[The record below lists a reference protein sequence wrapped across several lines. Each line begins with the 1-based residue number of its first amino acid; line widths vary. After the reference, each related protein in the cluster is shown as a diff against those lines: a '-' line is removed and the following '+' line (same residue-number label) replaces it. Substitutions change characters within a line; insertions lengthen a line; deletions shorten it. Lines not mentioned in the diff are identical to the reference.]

1 MAHYL
6 NDLNYE
12 THYIGK
18 WHLSGAPHKNRWIP
32 PNKRAGFK
40 HFIGWE
46 SHHVDHN
53 KGLIWKDNPDNHI
66 ELKGHE
72 TDGLTEIV
80 CQELKEINQNKPF
93 FMTVSYQ
100 APHAPS
106 SPPKKYYDL
115 YNSSV
120 LDDGPNTDKKAWFK
134 NDAWSADYDVEEF
147 RKLYY
152 GEITHLDA
160 AIGNILKTLTECGLD
175 DNTVIFFTAD
185 HGDMAGCHNLFGKG
199 VMYDESVRVPLM
211 VYDSRQHAQT
221 IEHNIDT
228 VDIHTTILDTA
239 GYTNDEHSE
248 GRSFL
253 PILKGTK
260 VKNKDIFIEYKDD
273 CIIRDQIKI
282 ITKKN
287 SDKIDAIFNLKN
299 DPYETNNLI
308 DQFDPEVKERML
320 KSLKE
325 WRKQVRS

>member
-1 MAHYL
+1 LNSSQPNILFIFADQLSARWLPVYGNHTVKAPVLQDLASKSSVFTQAYTNSPLCTPYRACLLTGLYASQTQVTENGQCFDDDQKTLAHYL

-115 YNSSV
+115 
-120 LDDGPNTDKKAWFK
+120 K
-134 NDAWSADYDVEEF
+134 NF
-147 RKLYY
+147 
-152 GEITHLDA
+152 
-160 AIGNILKTLTECGLD
+160 
-175 DNTVIFFTAD
+175 
-185 HGDMAGCHNLFGKG
+185 
-199 VMYDESVRVPLM
+199 
-211 VYDSRQHAQT
+211 
-221 IEHNIDT
+221 
-228 VDIHTTILDTA
+228 
-239 GYTNDEHSE
+239 
-248 GRSFL
+248 
-253 PILKGTK
+253 
-260 VKNKDIFIEYKDD
+260 
-273 CIIRDQIKI
+273 
-282 ITKKN
+282 
-287 SDKIDAIFNLKN
+287 
-299 DPYETNNLI
+299 
-308 DQFDPEVKERML
+308 
-320 KSLKE
+320 
-325 WRKQVRS
+325 